1 VFKII
6 DCISNSSPNAF
17 VNEDAIGAA
26 SAGAWVIDGAT
37 GVSDRPPLVTGT
49 TDAAWLTGRL
59 NAELRA
65 MLDETDVDLVQVLTE
80 VEAKVQTD
88 FLAIDREF
96 SGPAWE
102 QPSAALAL
110 AALQGKALHLIGIG
124 DCRIIYEAHTGK
136 IGEFNPSEGAA
147 AEALIVAERSRLVT
161 EYPGEDPWPRLKGFI
176 RKVRELA
183 NQDGGYFV
191 VHPIRA
197 WRTHVKQEIHEA
209 SEIRHLL
216 LLSDGLYRLVDIF
229 GLMTA
234 AELMQRALAK
244 ELHQLYSELRGLELT
259 DVDCADYPRAK
270 THDDV
275 SAILVALTDKIQ

>member
-1 VFKII
+1 
-6 DCISNSSPNAF
+6 
-17 VNEDAIGAA
+17 
-26 SAGAWVIDGAT
+26 
-37 GVSDRPPLVTGT
+37 
-49 TDAAWLTGRL
+49 
-59 NAELRA
+59 

-88 FLAIDREF
+88 FLTIDREF
-96 SGPAWE
+96 SRPASE

-110 AALQGKALHLIGIG
+110 TALQGKALHLIGIG
-124 DCRIIYEAHTGK
+124 DCRIIYEAHTGE

-161 EYPGEDPWPRLKGFI
+161 KYPGEDPWPRLKGFI
-176 RKVRELA
+176 RKLRELA

-191 VHPIRA
+191 VHPTRA
-197 WRTHVKQEIHEA
+197 WRTHVKREIHEV
-209 SEIRHLL
+209 SQIRHLL

-234 AELMQRALAK
+234 ADLMQRALAK
-244 ELHQLYSELRGLELT
+244 ELHQLYSELRGLELA
-259 DVDCADYPRAK
+259 DVDCADYPRVK

-275 SAILVALTDKIQ
+275 SAILVALTG